1 MMAAMVALGGDCNM
15 GMTRDCFERVSGLLA
30 LGSAVCGAAFA
41 AATGAGPDIAGR
53 FLADLD
59 IEILRS
65 VRGGPRTTEAPPRRS
80 RRRGR
85 ISERRWRPETAH
97 SSAPIRA
104 GFQPFLH
111 KLPLAVR
118 RRLFSA
124 SKR

>member
-30 LGSAVCGAAFA
+30 LGSAVCCAAFA
-41 AATGAGPDIAGR
+41 AATGAGQDIAGR

-85 ISERRWRPETAH
+85 NPERPSRPATARTT
-97 SSAPIRA
+97 PPTRT
-104 GFQPFLH
+104 GCP
-111 KLPLAVR
+111 
-118 RRLFSA
+118 
-124 SKR
+124 